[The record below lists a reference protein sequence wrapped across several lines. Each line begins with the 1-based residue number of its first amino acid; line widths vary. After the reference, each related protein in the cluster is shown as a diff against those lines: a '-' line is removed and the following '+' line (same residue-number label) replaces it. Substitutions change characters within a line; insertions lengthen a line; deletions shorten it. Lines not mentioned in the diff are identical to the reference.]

1 MNLLTSKTI
10 SEKLGIT
17 EQTATRLMR
26 TGKIKSESVGGQWL
40 ASEAAFEAFLKDPKS
55 SYDPKDKKR
64 TEKKI
69 PKHVALSFF
78 SGAMGLDI
86 GLEQAGIETLLACE
100 LEPAARRT
108 ILKNRP
114 GIGLIGDLLNYTS
127 KDILEFAGIPKG
139 KEVDVIVGGP
149 PCQAFSTAGKR
160 AAFIDKRGNVFLRY
174 VEMILEIKPKFAV
187 IENVRGLLS
196 ACLEHVPHEE
206 RSKSFGSQKNEKPG
220 SALLKVIELLEDAG
234 YGVSFNLYNAANF
247 GTPQSRERVVIL
259 CSRDGEKLPYLTPTH
274 QEDGECGLPVWRTF
288 EEIVKGLP
296 KSDNFIPFPEKRLKY
311 YRMLK
316 AGQYWKD
323 LPLEMQKAAMGNSY
337 YSGGGKT
344 GFFRRLAWDKP
355 APTLVTHPAMPA
367 TDLAHP
373 VENRPLTVEEYKRV
387 QEFPDDYVICGSL
400 IEQYKQ
406 IGNAVPVG
414 LGRSIGAALLSHL
427 GGRKIKQFPG
437 FEYSRYKNTDR
448 ENWAKQMG
456 FSQLNFDL

>member
-1 MNLLTSKTI
+1 MKLLTSKTI
-10 SEKLGIT
+10 AERLGVT

-26 TGKIKSESVGGQWL
+26 TGKIVSESIGGQWL
-40 ASEAAFEAFLKDPKS
+40 ASEDSFANFIDDPKS

-64 TEKKI
+64 SGKKT

-100 LEPAARRT
+100 MEPAARRT

-114 GIGLIGDLLNYTS
+114 EIALIGDLLNYTS
-127 KDILEFAGIPKG
+127 REILEFAGIPKG
-139 KEVDVIVGGP
+139 KEVDLIVGGP

-160 AAFIDKRGNVFLRY
+160 AAFNDKRGNVFLRY
-174 VEMILEIKPKFAV
+174 IEMILEIRPKYAV

-206 RSKSFGSQKNEKPG
+206 RTKSFGSKKNEKPG
-220 SALLKVIELLEDAG
+220 SALLKVIELLEKGG

-247 GTPQSRERVVIL
+247 GTPQNRERVVIL
-259 CSRDGEKLPYLTPTH
+259 CSRDGERLPYLTPTH
-274 QEDGECGLPVWRTF
+274 QEGGSGALPSWRTF
-288 EEIVKGLP
+288 EEVVKGLP
-296 KSDNFIPFPEKRLKY
+296 ESKNFIPFPEKRLKY
-311 YRMLK
+311 YRQLK

-323 LPLEMQKAAMGNSY
+323 LPIEMQKAAMGNSF

-344 GFFRRLAWDKP
+344 GFYRRLAWDKP
-355 APTLVTHPAMPA
+355 SPTLVTHPAMPA

-373 VENRPLTVEEYKRV
+373 VADRPLTVEEYKRV
-387 QEFPDDYVICGSL
+387 QEFPDDYVICGTL

-414 LGRSIGAALLSHL
+414 LGRAIGQALMAHL
-427 GGRKIKQFPG
+427 GGKKIRQFPG

-448 ENWAKQMG
+448 DSWAKQMG
-456 FSQLNFDL
+456 FAQLSFDL